1 MVMIII
7 MRRIYTYI
15 LALLALSAA
24 CQRVDL
30 PEELPTEKPSD
41 LPTGA
46 IGRKA
51 TITFSTAE
59 LMGPETKGVIDPSV
73 DVNTLYLIVFD
84 ANGMLVEKCK
94 ATKLDT
100 SDHDDHQHG
109 RHYTV
114 TLTTTDEPRIIHFVA
129 NCPISQ
135 VVYGHETSIIGNMY
149 VDRNNWE
156 HKTEYETA
164 YWARIEVPYILVEE
178 KEVTQEDG
186 TTKIV
191 TSLDANIVSKFMHV
205 PLLRNYAEITVTDE
219 TDNTF
224 GFIGFTVYNL
234 LDRGTIAPYNSNTQE
249 FQSFTYVDPD
259 TQELKN
265 YLYPEISSLNYEGHA
280 LISAQLVTDFI
291 RNDDGTVKIYESNKP
306 FYVYERKVSVMTD
319 EEEKW
324 RESPPHIIIKG
335 RYNHGDPVTDN
346 SPIYYYKMDLVYTEK
361 DEDGYEEIKYYNIL
375 RNFMYQFNLK
385 AVHDEGYSTLAEAV
399 AGAAG
404 NNISG
409 SSSTSKL
416 TNVSDNEGR
425 LWVSYTDTTL
435 VTNNAVTLKYKYV
448 PNYYDS
454 TKDDYQQVKNGQ
466 VRFENIEGDVI
477 TGIDIANSDITGTG
491 PWAGYRNVTVYVK
504 DPEAITHQQALQ
516 LKTNSAH
523 LNRQIR
529 YTLREKL
536 DMVVECTPK
545 VSGSMMQPVTVD
557 IKLPTGMT
565 DDMFPLMLNME
576 TYNRT
581 LSPDAGNKNN
591 PAIPVTAGPSI
602 IDIDGRRG
610 ENSYYYT
617 VTIPTFSAYQAM
629 KNDGYVLHTYWL
641 TNKAD
646 NASTMYVDNKYFNQG
661 SDSWQN
667 YKYTFS
673 NVSCTSSA
681 VGVGKEVTISFTM
694 ANGAIGK
701 PVTISL
707 VGMKYTGTL
716 GGVNYT
722 DATVVTYTPPSS
734 NVTIS
739 GFKTTTATDPVSFT
753 LDADEYNIYGPV
765 EGARQTYQFNGAFV
779 DVTSLAAEED
789 IEVDF
794 TFNVPAD
801 AFNALKALDPEAT
814 ANGVPMYVTL
824 DRLMPADDQ
833 LVYSQLRVEGDRYL
847 YLIKKAGTQTIRL
860 ATTEDAGGACKVTL
874 QAEYFDTETKE
885 IQQKGREFRSL
896 KINNNRIAQGLGRS
910 VDITFQLDAA
920 EGNNAQKDVTVTLTN
935 MTINGEHTVTFN
947 TGDNN
952 AVTNNNGT
960 YTIRNVVTADDP
972 AGQLKVAITA
982 KGYSSREATFNKE
995 RPMPKF
1001 TTSLDKT
1008 NVGADAD
1015 QVVTLTFSSED
1026 LLDGMAVTL
1035 ELDGLKPQ
1043 DNLPTKAV
1051 SYIYTVKGTGTQTI
1065 KLVTTESI
1073 TTNKT
1078 CTIQLKA
1085 DGFEDSAVA
1094 TVQQTAATYALK
1106 MSNAS
1111 RQNEIYNSQVCYLLD
1126 QPLAT
1131 NTTYTFKC
1139 HVKATSNINSLSIYL
1154 QQEPANEQNY
1164 DPKMQNITTQWK
1176 EITTT
1181 ITTDGRQFNVI
1192 TFNIGQFVGDI
1203 YMDNVSLK
1211 RNGNNTELMKNNDF
1225 ESGNCDG
1232 WFIKGNATFECV
1244 PEGYEP

>member
-1 MVMIII
+1 
-7 MRRIYTYI
+7 MRKIYTYI
-15 LALLALSAA
+15 LALLALSVA
-24 CQRVDL
+24 CQRIEL
-30 PEELPTEKPSD
+30 PEELPTEKPAD

-59 LMGPETKGVIDPSV
+59 LMGPETKGVIDPRV

-100 SDHDDHQHG
+100 SDHDDHQNG

-135 VVYGHETSIIGNMY
+135 VVYGHETSIIGNMF

-156 HKTEYETA
+156 HKTEYETS

-178 KEVTQEDG
+178 EEVIQEDG

-234 LDRGTIAPYNSNTQE
+234 LDRGTIAPYNSNTRE
-249 FQSFTYVDPD
+249 FQSFTYIDQE

-265 YLYPEISSLNYEGHA
+265 YLYPEILSRFNYEGHA
-280 LISAQLVTDFI
+280 LTSAQLVTDFI

-361 DEDGYEEIKYYNIL
+361 DKNGNEEIKYYNIL

-385 AVHDEGYSTLAEAV
+385 AVHDEGYSTLSEAV

-435 VTNNAVTLKYKYV
+435 VTGNAISLKYKYV
-448 PNYYDS
+448 PNYYGTEGS
-454 TKDDYQQVKNGQ
+454 AYTKDDIHNEL
-466 VRFENIEGDVI
+466 VRFDNIEGDVI
-477 TGIDIANSDITGTG
+477 TGIEVAGSDITGTG

-536 DMVVECTPK
+536 TMGVECTPK
-545 VSGSMMQPVTVD
+545 VSGSIMQPVTVD

-576 TYNRT
+576 TYDRT
-581 LSPDAGNKNN
+581 LSPDAVNNK
-591 PAIPVTAGPSI
+591 PAIPVTAGTSI
-602 IDIDGRRG
+602 IDADGRRG
-610 ENSYYYT
+610 EKSYYYT
-617 VTIPTFSAYQAM
+617 VTIPTYDAYRALPSSGTM
-629 KNDGYVLHTYWL
+629 KVYSTYWL
-641 TNKAD
+641 TNKAN
-646 NASTMYVDNKYFNQG
+646 NASTIYVDNKYFNQG
-661 SDSWQN
+661 SDSWKN

-673 NVSCTSSA
+673 NVSCASSA
-681 VGVGKEVTISFTM
+681 VGVGKDVTIKFTM
-694 ANGAIGK
+694 ANGAINK

-722 DATVVTYTPPSS
+722 DATVVTYTPSSS

-779 DVTSLAAEED
+779 NVTSLAAEADVEF
-789 IEVDF
+789 DF

-833 LVYSQLRVEGDRYL
+833 LVYSQLRAEGDRYP
-847 YLIKKAGTQTIRL
+847 YLIKQAGTQTIRL
-860 ATTEDAGGACKVTL
+860 ATTEEAGGACKVTL

-885 IQQKGREFRSL
+885 IQQIGREFRSL
-896 KINNNRIAQGLGRS
+896 NITNNRIAQGIGRS
-910 VDITFQLDAA
+910 VNITFQLASE

-947 TGDNN
+947 TGNNN

-960 YTIRNVVTADDP
+960 YTIKNVVTADDP
-972 AGQLKVAITA
+972 AGQLKVTITA

-1001 TTSLDKT
+1001 TTSLNKT
-1008 NVGADAD
+1008 SLGADAN
-1015 QVVTLTFSSED
+1015 QEVVLTFSSED
-1026 LLDGMAVTL
+1026 LVDGMPVTL
-1035 ELDGLKPQ
+1035 ELDGLKPKN
-1043 DNLPTKAV
+1043 DLPTKAV
-1051 SYIYTVKGTGTQTI
+1051 TRYVYTVNGTGTQTI
-1065 KLVTTESI
+1065 TLVTTEST

-1085 DGFEDSAVA
+1085 DGFEDSAVM
-1094 TVQQTAATYALK
+1094 TVAQTAATYALK
-1106 MSNAS
+1106 MSNATS
-1111 RQNEIYNSQVCYLLD
+1111 QNEIYNSQVCYLLD

-1139 HVKATSNINSLSIYL
+1139 HVRATSNINSLSIYL
-1154 QQEPANEQNY
+1154 QQEPANEQKY
-1164 DPKMQNITTQWK
+1164 DPQMQNITTQWK
-1176 EITTT
+1176 EITAT
-1181 ITTDGRQFNVI
+1181 ITTDGKQYNVI
-1192 TFNIGQFVGDI
+1192 TFNIGKFVGDI

-1211 RNGNNTELMKNNDF
+1211 RNGNNAELMKNNDF

-1232 WFIKGNATFECV
+1232 WFKKGNATFECV